1 MARRQTSRVE
11 TKPRDTLLEDHI
23 GKIVVCHLG
32 GRTVR
37 GRLLR
42 VARYEVEVDVNGRLV
57 VLFKHAIT
65 HVSILQSPKF
75 FGERK

>member
-1 MARRQTSRVE
+1 MKSKAVVKQ
-11 TKPRDTLLEDHI
+11 RDTLLEDHI

-32 GRTVR
+32 DRVVR

-65 HVSILQSPKF
+65 HVSILQSPKIGG
-75 FGERK
+75 GERR